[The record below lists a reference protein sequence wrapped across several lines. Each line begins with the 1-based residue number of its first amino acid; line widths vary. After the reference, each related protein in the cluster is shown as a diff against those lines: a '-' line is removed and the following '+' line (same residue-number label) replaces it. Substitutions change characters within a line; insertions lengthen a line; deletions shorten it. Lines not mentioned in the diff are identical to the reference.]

1 MSLKSAKEI
10 WDYLQKEY
18 VGDERI
24 KGKQILNF
32 VREFKLQRMKESKSI
47 KEYIDKLLGIA
58 NRVRLHGS
66 EFTNSG
72 IVEKIFVTTFERY
85 EATIATLENTKDLSR
100 ISLA

>member
-24 KGKQILNF
+24 KGMQILNF
-32 VREFKLQRMKESKSI
+32 VREFKLQRKSKSV

-58 NRVRLHGS
+58 NRVRLLES
-66 EFTNSG
+66 KFTNSR
-72 IVEKIFVTTFERY
+72 IVEKM
-85 EATIATLENTKDLSR
+85 
-100 ISLA
+100 